1 MYNSQIE
8 NLSKFAEISKN
19 LDKII
24 KFTSDTFEKDEL
36 FRQIKIGK
44 LLTKCKDEMIEENRE
59 NSIIESW
66 VSKTDEIYK
75 NSFDMISLYFAKNI
89 NSSTLNQI
97 FDNLEAYRNS
107 VDNFFENEKISI
119 IQKWHSNL
127 KNELLEKIETDGE
140 LLRLWNN
147 FEEKTVLILEKSSKS
162 EQNATLNLLNSDSKT
177 SDITLFA
184 LKNELST
191 NIKSGF
197 EKFDANLMEILIS
210 DIQEYSKALK
220 KRNVEIQ
227 SLLYK
232 MRIDLE
238 TEK

>member
-1 MYNSQIE
+1 
-8 NLSKFAEISKN
+8 
-19 LDKII
+19 
-24 KFTSDTFEKDEL
+24 
-36 FRQIKIGK
+36 
-44 LLTKCKDEMIEENRE
+44 MIEESRE

-66 VSKTDEIYK
+66 ISKTDEIYK

-97 FDNLEAYRNS
+97 FENLETYRNS

-127 KNELLEKIETDGE
+127 KNELLEKVETDGE
-140 LLRLWNN
+140 LLKLWNN

-197 EKFDANLMEILIS
+197 EKFDANLMETMIS
-210 DIQEYSKALK
+210 DIQEYSQALK

-238 TEK
+238 KQTKEK